1 MKKVAVNDAKDRLL
15 SLDALRGLAILL
27 MVLSG
32 SIAFGDVLPAW
43 MYHAQVPPPTHTF
56 NPNLAGI
63 TWVDLV
69 FPFFLFSMGAAFPLA
84 LSKKLKNSGV
94 LVTLGQAIKRYI
106 LLIFFAV
113 FTFHSRAWVMSEAPA
128 TIENLLSIGCFI
140 LLFLMFSKTNFER
153 SGFSV
158 GRQILGFILA
168 IAFLWLYP
176 FKDGGFDIFK
186 SDIIIV
192 VLANMALFGSLIWIF
207 TQHKPWLRIATLP
220 LVMAIFLS
228 GKVADSWVSQVYNWS
243 PLPWAYTFYYL
254 KYLFIIIPGTFAGDW
269 LLRAKNNSII
279 IKPSFTTL
287 AIALICLLLV
297 VLNTSLLFSRQLVVN
312 IIITIYLAIVLVFL
326 CRKSGLNEVYQN
338 FAYLGIFLLVLG
350 LFFEPYEGGI
360 KKDPST
366 YSYYFVCSGMAF
378 LTIFSFILLEAGG
391 YLKTGF
397 KFMAKVGQNPMI
409 AYTAGNLFLL
419 PLLRISNTETSLN
432 LLNQTAWGG
441 FGRGLI
447 FTSIVALIALSFT
460 NKRIFW
466 KT

>member
-1 MKKVAVNDAKDRLL
+1 MKKVDVSDVQNRLL

-56 NPNLAGI
+56 NPNIAGL

-94 LVTLGQAIKRYI
+94 LATLGQTIKRYI

-113 FTFHSRAWVMSEAPA
+113 FTFHSRAWVMTETPA
-128 TIENLLSIGCFI
+128 TIENIISIGCF
-140 LLFLMFSKTNFER
+140 LVLFLMFSKTNFER
-153 SGFSV
+153 SGFAI
-158 GRQILGFILA
+158 GRQILGFALA
-168 IAFLWLYP
+168 IAFMWLYP
-176 FKDGGFDIFK
+176 FKDGGFNIFK

-192 VLANMALFGSLIWIF
+192 VLANMAFFGSLIWIF
-207 TQHKPWLRIATLP
+207 TQHKPWLRVSVLP

-269 LLRAKNNSII
+269 LLKTKNNSII
-279 IKPSFTTL
+279 IKPSLHTL
-287 AIALICLLLV
+287 AITIICLLLV
-297 VLNTSLLFSRQLVVN
+297 VLNTSMLFTRQLVSNV
-312 IIITIYLAIVLVFL
+312 IITITLAIVLVFL
-326 CRKSGLNEVYQN
+326 CRKSTLEGVYQN
-338 FAYLGIFLLVLG
+338 FIYIGIFLLILG

-378 LTIFSFILLEAGG
+378 LTIFSI
-391 YLKTGF
+391 
-397 KFMAKVGQNPMI
+397 
-409 AYTAGNLFLL
+409 FLVFDFN
-419 PLLRISNTETSLN
+419 ISFPPNY
-432 LLNQTAWGG
+432 
-441 FGRGLI
+441 
-447 FTSIVALIALSFT
+447 
-460 NKRIFW
+460 
-466 KT
+466 